1 MIDQFP
7 NLEVPV
13 YFLAGRF
20 DYKTPSQL
28 VEEYHQ
34 SLNAETG
41 SKIFWFENS
50 AHIPILE
57 ERVVF
62 HYIMINTLL
71 ADTNSIEKQ

>member
-1 MIDQFP
+1 MIEQIP
-7 NLEVPV
+7 GLEVPV

-34 SLNAETG
+34 SLNALAG
-41 SKIFWFENS
+41 KKMFWFENS

-57 ERVVF
+57 EKEMF
-62 HYIMINTLL
+62 HNIMINTLL
-71 ADTNSIEKQ
+71 ADTISVVEQ